1 MQVKMVLQKL
11 EQENVKI
18 ALIGASNDKSKFGN
32 RIYRD
37 LKSKGYNVTPINP
50 KDKEIEGDRAY
61 SSIQMMEELP
71 DIVNFVVPPPIAMK
85 VAQNA
90 VEVGV
95 EYLWFQPGSESV
107 ELEKW
112 LKEIDGIKYLINA
125 CIMVETR

>member
-1 MQVKMVLQKL
+1 MVLQKL

-18 ALIGASNDKSKFGN
+18 ALVGASNDKSKFGN

-37 LKSKGYNVTPINP
+37 LRSKGYNVVPINP
-50 KDKEIEGDRAY
+50 KDENIEGDKAY
-61 SSIQMMEELP
+61 TSIQMMEELP

-90 VEVGV
+90 VELGV
-95 EYLWFQPGSESV
+95 EYLWFQPGSESD
-107 ELEKW
+107 ELENW
-112 LKEIDGIKYLINA
+112 LKDTDGIKYLINA

>member
-1 MQVKMVLQKL
+1 MVLQKL

-18 ALIGASNDKSKFGN
+18 ALVGASNDKSKFGN

-37 LKSKGYNVTPINP
+37 LRSKGYNVVPINP
-50 KDKEIEGDRAY
+50 KDENIEGDKAY
-61 SSIQMMEELP
+61 TSIQMMEELP

-90 VEVGV
+90 VELGV
-95 EYLWFQPGSESV
+95 KYLWFQPGSESN
-107 ELEKW
+107 EIENW
-112 LKEIDGIKYLINA
+112 LKDTDGIKYLINA